1 MNAFGLRGPSAR
13 GRRNPRAR
21 FRRQV
26 LVGVFVVVAGLLV
39 QDAAK
44 GRLVDDLPSAIEAAP
59 VLDDAAR

>member
-26 LVGVFVVVAGLLV
+26 FVGVLAVLAGLLI

-44 GRLVDDLPSAIEAAP
+44 GRFVDGLPSPGDAVP
-59 VLDDAAR
+59 VLEGVSR

>member
-21 FRRQV
+21 FRRQFLV
-26 LVGVFVVVAGLLV
+26 AVIVVGVGLLI

-44 GRLVDDLPSAIEAAP
+44 GRLVDGIPSKGEAVPALEAA
-59 VLDDAAR
+59 AR